1 MDFETL
7 DAEQAINKIS
17 NIVDQS
23 HDPAHKFKMLEALR
37 DKALATAQNSEGEV
51 SAEAQRGIVILERM
65 MQEAQEEQ
73 KAREVGPT
81 SSLSRP
87 AGTALSQ
94 CMRRH

>member
-37 DKALATAQNSEGEV
+37 DKALRTAQNSEGEV
-51 SAEAQRGIVILERM
+51 SQEAQRAIVILERM

-73 KAREVGPT
+73 AERT
-81 SSLSRP
+81 LLSSLFQWSC
-87 AGTALSQ
+87 SQ
-94 CMRRH
+94 LEKSVIYIL